1 MVYFCNAVVSCVDYI
16 MTSGEFLERK
26 AAWIA
31 SINEDL
37 QERILNQ
44 ESGKRFFSDAPELED
59 AFFTLSELCDA
70 YEREIKGHRAGLLE
84 RFYAS
89 IEADAKK
96 KTEEGSAF
104 VGLYKDWEILNSI
117 QTDGW
122 DGLTRFLRPFR
133 GGDQENDDGATMQQE
148 IVFGWLPGSGSP
160 LNVYSFSERLPFITC
175 SGNFP
180 GDFQEQFMDL

>member
-1 MVYFCNAVVSCVDYI
+1 M
-16 MTSGEFLERK
+16 MSGEILERK

-37 QERILNQ
+37 KERILNQ

-70 YEREIKGHRAGLLE
+70 YERELKGHRAGLLE
-84 RFYAS
+84 RVYAS

-122 DGLTRFLRPFR
+122 DGLTRFLRPLEAGIKKLMMAR
-133 GGDQENDDGATMQQE
+133 RCNRR
-148 IVFGWLPGSGSP
+148 
-160 LNVYSFSERLPFITC
+160 SFSDGFLEAALHLMFIH
-175 SGNFP
+175 FP
-180 GDFQEQFMDL
+180 NASHSSSVRAIFRVISKNSLWNL